1 MFQRITKISFLLLS
15 IATAGLIGATMHY
28 HSDAV
33 LCLEHGD
40 TPHLSTNEQLCPVSV
55 LNLDDDAVS
64 PAITSQLHEVEDP
77 LLIIPEFALSF
88 DLSTFRL
95 GRAPPSLV

>member
-28 HSDAV
+28 HSDAI

-40 TPHLSTNEQLCPVSV
+40 VPHLSMNELLCPVSV
-55 LNLDDDAVS
+55 LNLDNDAVS
-64 PAITSQLHEVEDP
+64 PAITSQLHEAVEP
-77 LLIIPEFALSF
+77 LLIIPEAVHSIEFPSAKF
-88 DLSTFRL
+88 
-95 GRAPPSLV
+95 GRAPPVLA